1 MRRSVREAL
10 VGFSLLA
17 GLAGGVGLWLWLKGV
32 SLRQDVWT
40 LQANFADAAGLA
52 DRSAVMYRG
61 VQVGNVRGIKVTD
74 QGVAAKLEISDPR
87 LRLPRPVVARIASSS
102 LLGGDAVVSLLSSG
116 APLPAAGPGP
126 RDPGCE
132 ARRQVCDGGQ
142 VQGVSAPTL
151 ESVTETVQRLL
162 SQAERERVVPQMAAA
177 TRAFEKTAGETEK
190 LSRDGQVFV
199 RDAQRL
205 VKELNASVR
214 KADPI
219 LANLNKASVE
229 AATATRHARA
239 VAARIDNPKMT
250 EDLQATLVNARKL
263 TDRWSAVGRD
273 VNKLT
278 GDPKFM
284 EGVLSV
290 SVGLGK
296 FFDELYPAK
305 VEAARDRD
313 AREAAR
319 RQRWQ
324 QQREADA
331 QRLAPRLN
339 APAVS
344 PGGSSGGS
352 SGVRGL

>member
-10 VGFSLLA
+10 VGLSLLA
-17 GLAGGVGLWLWLKGV
+17 GLAGGLGFWLWLKGI
-32 SLRQDVWT
+32 SLQRNVWT
-40 LQANFADAAGLA
+40 IEATFTDAAGLA

-61 VQVGNVRGIKVTD
+61 VQVGNVHRIQVTD
-74 QGVAAKLEISDPR
+74 QGVVARLEISDPQ
-87 LRLPRPVVARIASSS
+87 LRLSRPVVARIASSS

-116 APLPAAGPGP
+116 SPLPSGPGP
-126 RDPGCE
+126 RDRACE
-132 ARRQVCDGGQ
+132 ERRQVCDGGK
-142 VQGVSAPTL
+142 VQGVAAPTL
-151 ESVTETVQRLL
+151 ESVTETVHRLL

-199 RDAQRL
+199 KDAQRL
-205 VKELNASVR
+205 VNELNASVR

-219 LANLNKASVE
+219 LANLNKASAE
-229 AATATRHARA
+229 AAAATRHARA

-263 TDRWSAVGRD
+263 TDRWNAVGRD
-273 VNKLT
+273 VSKLT

-284 EGVLSV
+284 DGVLSV

-305 VEAARDRD
+305 VDAARDQQS
-313 AREAAR
+313 RESAR
-319 RQRWQ
+319 RDRWQ
-324 QQREADA
+324 RQREADA
-331 QRLAPRLN
+331 SRLAPRSN
-339 APAVS
+339 APSVA
-344 PGGSSGGS
+344 P
-352 SGVRGL
+352 GVRGL